1 MNLGIVSSLD
11 KSWHESPFM
20 WDHQDVGQWM
30 RCIEWVWLQEIPPH
44 IIVLNTCHHGWAPVY
59 IHTCHRNMNILNY
72 AGFFQIC
79 IYIYIYWLSSYT
91 YICKSMYIKHI
102 DIFTQGPWVFYFLKE
117 KLLFLEH
124 IWSVSVDQ
132 NYDPAM
138 DINVEI
144 RIMENCSRVKGSP
157 HWTSLCTPPRQ
168 TSRKAEKWP
177 TRRVSPPRKKITN
190 YYQKNRN

>member
-1 MNLGIVSSLD
+1 MDAMYRMGMVAGDTTTYYCI
-11 KSWHESPFM
+11 KHMPSWMGS
-20 WDHQDVGQWM
+20 
-30 RCIEWVWLQEIPPH
+30 C
-44 IIVLNTCHHGWAPVY
+44 
-59 IHTCHRNMNILNY
+59 IHTYLSQKHEHIELCWIFSNM
-72 AGFFQIC
+72 
-79 IYIYIYWLSSYT
+79 YIYIYWLSSYT

-117 KLLFLEH
+117 KLLFLFLF
-124 IWSVSVDQ
+124 WSVSVDQ

-144 RIMENCSRVKGSP
+144 RIMENCPRVKGSP